1 VIKVSPRVHGKETPM
16 ECTAGASRRTAA
28 AWLAMVEAQE
38 KSGLS
43 MARFCREQ
51 DIPYHQFLY
60 RKRIKTAPGCR
71 PAGEHRGLVPVESL
85 GGFVRV
91 RVEERS
97 GMRLRFS
104 AGLIV
109 EIDRVPPA
117 AWVAE
122 VARCYAE
129 SEVA

>member
-1 VIKVSPRVHGKETPM
+1 MERMAETPQ
-16 ECTAGASRRTAA
+16 RTAA
-28 AWLAMVEAQE
+28 TWKTMVEAQE
-38 KSGLS
+38 SSGLS
-43 MARFCREQ
+43 MSRFCREQ
-51 DIPYHQFLY
+51 GIPYHQFLY
-60 RKRIKTAPGCR
+60 RKRTKAAVGCT
-71 PAGEHRGLVPVESL
+71 PEGESRGLVPVEAR

-91 RVEERS
+91 RVEERC
-97 GMRLRFS
+97 GLRLRFS
-104 AGLIV
+104 AGLVV

>member
-1 VIKVSPRVHGKETPM
+1 M
-16 ECTAGASRRTAA
+16 ERMTEATTRTAA
-28 AWLAMVEAQE
+28 AWRALVEAQE
-38 KSGLS
+38 RSGLS
-43 MARFCREQ
+43 MSRFCREQ
-51 DIPYHQFLY
+51 GIPYHQFLY
-60 RKRIKTAPGCR
+60 QRRFKAALPGR
-71 PAGEHRGLVPVESL
+71 VRALASRGLIPVEAP

-104 AGLIV
+104 AGLVV